1 MTADLTNPIFHDEE
15 TAREHFESL
24 RWPDGRVCPHCGT
37 VGNSTL
43 LQGKST
49 RPGLYKCKDCRKPFT
64 AVMGTVYERSHIPLH
79 KWLLATHLMA
89 SSKKGISAHQLYRM
103 LGFGSYRTAWF
114 MAHRI
119 REAMRE
125 GEFSPPMGG
134 GGGPVEVDET
144 FIGRDIT
151 NPPKPNGQF
160 GIANMNKV
168 LSLVDRT
175 TGEARSFVVKDLR
188 LATLL
193 PILEKNIAR
202 EAWLMTDEA
211 SRYTSVGWN
220 FAAHGVV
227 NHGKSEYVSTDDPR
241 VHTNTV
247 EGFYSIFKRGMRGVY
262 QHCAARHLHRYMAEF
277 DFRYSQRAALG
288 VTDSERATK
297 AVIGAIGKRLTY
309 RRPYGRRSQ
318 GLHPAQLWA

>member
-1 MTADLTNPIFHDEE
+1 MTVDLANPIFHDEP
-15 TAREHFESL
+15 TAREHFEAL
-24 RWPDGRVCPHCGT
+24 RWPGGRVCPHCGT

-125 GEFSPPMGG
+125 GELSPPMGG

-151 NPPKPNGQF
+151 KPPAPGAKFTIQ
-160 GIANMNKV
+160 NMNKV
-168 LSLVDRT
+168 LSLVDRS

-188 LATLL
+188 LSTLL

-211 SRYTSVGWN
+211 ARYTSVGWN
-220 FAAHGVV
+220 FTAHGVV
-227 NHGKSEYVSTDDPR
+227 NHGKQEYVSTEDPR
-241 VHTNTV
+241 IHTNTV

-262 QHCAARHLHRYMAEF
+262 QHCAPHHLHRYMAEF
-277 DFRYSQRAALG
+277 DFRYSKRSALGISDAERAA
-288 VTDSERATK
+288 K

-309 RRPYGRRSQ
+309 RRPYGRRSY
-318 GLHPAQLWA
+318 GLHQAQLWA